1 MATIEQRVEQVFLLF
16 DYRFYIMLVL
26 SESTRL
32 FFSAG
37 NRYLLMIW
45 LRMGSSARISRKIK
59 QIKIS
64 IMIVS
69 SQSFVY
75 VGCLSAQRSWSSII
89 LKIKSI
95 KTKMMSRKSKK
106 CWLNM
111 KKVVLFSSR
120 NLKNWPYLNFLVLL
134 TYSSIKYTN
143 LTKLIN
149 LQLCK
154 DWKSIGTWS
163 NKNLCK
169 KLNWMEGA
177 TYFYNVTDGSIID
190 SIQLQRELH
199 M

>member
-1 MATIEQRVEQVFLLF
+1 
-16 DYRFYIMLVL
+16 MLVL
-26 SESTRL
+26 SESTRS

-37 NRYLLMIW
+37 NRYHLMIW
-45 LRMGSSARISRKIK
+45 LRMGSSTSISSKIK
-59 QIKIS
+59 TIKIL
-64 IMIVS
+64 IMIAS
-69 SQSFVY
+69 RQSFVY

-95 KTKMMSRKSKK
+95 KTKMMSRKYKK
-106 CWLNM
+106 CWPNM
-111 KKVVLFSSR
+111 KKAVIFSSK

-143 LTKLIN
+143 LIKSIN
-149 LQLCK
+149 LQQCK

-169 KLNWMEGA
+169 KLNLTEGA

-199 M
+199 MENYYLCLDGSFNHLATIKSF